1 MAQQNYN
8 SDEQIQARPALS
20 EVEGSAGGRAQG
32 ELDAAAKSLSE
43 ALRVSFVILKI
54 IMIVLV
60 VVFLASGFK
69 TVGSDEQ
76 ALVLRFGRIRGVG
89 EERVLGPGLHWV
101 FPYPIEEIIRIPVA
115 KKVNLAINSFW
126 YRETTRDLLGEGPK
140 ERPSVTETLDPITDG
155 YCITRSQMD
164 GADVTIASG
173 SDYNIVHCKWQLT
186 YKIDD
191 PQVFFRNTYVD
202 LENIP
207 GGKNYADVITQHV
220 TGLLEDVAGD
230 AVVTA
235 LVSYTIDDVMFEQV
249 AKVTEHVRKLLQE
262 KLDKIESGIKI
273 VSVQMTDKTWPRQV
287 DAAFQA
293 AIKASQD
300 SQKAISQARTYAEK
314 TLNEAA
320 GPVAE
325 KLFTALRDQNVSQE
339 QKDLLWSEL
348 AGAAQKRIDEARAYQ
363 TEVVET
369 ARANADYLR
378 QILPEYRKRPD
389 LVVRQIYWDAIQRIL
404 NNADEKFIIQPTE
417 HGKHVQIRVMANR
430 DPKIKPKSE
439 KEK

>member
-8 SDEQIQARPALS
+8 SDEQIQAK
-20 EVEGSAGGRAQG
+20 SAGGRARDDQ
-32 ELDAAAKSLSE
+32 DAAAKSLSE

-76 ALVLRFGRIRGVG
+76 ALVLRFGKIRGVG

-101 FPYPIEEIIRIPVA
+101 FPYPVEEIIRIPVA
-115 KKVNLAINSFW
+115 KKVNLAVSSFW

-140 ERPSVTETLDPITDG
+140 ERAPVTETLDPVTDG
-155 YCITRSQMD
+155 YCMTRSQMD
-164 GADVTIASG
+164 SGDVTSASD
-173 SDYNIVHCKWQLT
+173 SDYNLVHCKWQLT

-191 PQVFFRNTYVD
+191 PQLFFRNTYVD

-207 GGKNYADVITQHV
+207 GGQNYADVITRNV
-220 TGLLEDVAGD
+220 TGLLGHIAGD
-230 AVVTA
+230 AVVAA
-235 LVSYTIDDVMFEQV
+235 LVNYTIDDVMFEQV
-249 AKVTEHVRKLLQE
+249 ARVTEHVRKLLQE
-262 KLDKIESGIKI
+262 KLDKIESGIKV

-300 SQKAISQARTYAEK
+300 SQKAISEARTYAEK

-325 KLFTALRDQNVSQE
+325 KLFTALQDENISQE
-339 QKDLLWSEL
+339 QKELLWSEL

-404 NNADEKFIIQPTE
+404 SNADEKFIIQPTG
-417 HGKHVQIRVMANR
+417 HGRHVEIRVLVNR
-430 DPKIKPKSE
+430 DPTIKPKSE

>member
-8 SDEQIQARPALS
+8 PDKQTRP
-20 EVEGSAGGRAQG
+20 GSASGRAQDD
-32 ELDAAAKSLSE
+32 LDAATKSLSE

-54 IMIVLV
+54 IMAALV

-101 FPYPIEEIIRIPVA
+101 FPYPIDEIIRIPVA
-115 KKVNLAINSFW
+115 KKVNLSINSFW
-126 YRETTRDLLGEGPK
+126 YHETTRDLLGEGPK
-140 ERPSVTETLDPITDG
+140 PRARVQETLDPVTDG
-155 YCITRSQMD
+155 YCITRSQEQSED
-164 GADVTIASG
+164 VADVAG
-173 SDYNIVHCKWQLT
+173 SDYNIIHCKWQLT

-191 PQVFFRNTYVD
+191 PELFFRNIYVD
-202 LENIP
+202 LEKIP
-207 GGKNYADVITQHV
+207 AGQNYADVITQNV
-220 TGLLEDVAGD
+220 TGLLEYMAAD

-235 LVSYTIDDVMFEQV
+235 LVNYTIDDVMFEQV
-249 AKVTEHVRKLLQE
+249 ATVTEHVRRLLQE
-262 KLDKIESGIKI
+262 KLDNLESGIKI

-287 DAAFQA
+287 DEAFKA
-293 AIKASQD
+293 TIDASQK
-300 SQKAISQARTYAEK
+300 SQQAISEARTYAEK

-320 GPVAE
+320 GPVA
-325 KLFTALRDQNVSQE
+325 KRLFAALQDSNISQE
-339 QKDLLWSEL
+339 QKELLWSEL
-348 AGAAQKRIDEARAYQ
+348 AGDAQKKIDEARAYR

-369 ARANADYLR
+369 ARANAEYLR
-378 QILPEYRKRPD
+378 QILPEYRKRPE

-417 HGKHVQIRVMANR
+417 HGKHIQIRVLANR
-430 DPKIKPKSE
+430 DPKIKPKTA
-439 KEK
+439 KQQ

>member
-8 SDEQIQARPALS
+8 SDEQIQAK
-20 EVEGSAGGRAQG
+20 SAGGRARDDQ
-32 ELDAAAKSLSE
+32 DAAARSLSE

-101 FPYPIEEIIRIPVA
+101 FPYPVEEIIRIPVA
-115 KKVNLAINSFW
+115 KKVNLAISSFW

-140 ERPSVTETLDPITDG
+140 ERAPVTETLDPVTDG
-155 YCITRSQMD
+155 YCIIPSEMD
-164 GADVTIASG
+164 SGDVTNASG
-173 SDYNIVHCKWQLT
+173 SDYNLVHCKWQLT

-191 PQVFFRNTYVD
+191 PQLFFRNTYVD

-207 GGKNYADVITQHV
+207 GGQNYADVITRNV
-220 TGLLEDVAGD
+220 TGLLGHIAGD
-230 AVVTA
+230 AVVAA
-235 LVSYTIDDVMFEQV
+235 LVNYTIDDVMFEQV

-325 KLFTALRDQNVSQE
+325 KLFTALHDQNVSQE
-339 QKDLLWSEL
+339 QEELLWSEL

-404 NNADEKFIIQPTE
+404 SNADEKFIIQPTE
-417 HGKHVQIRVMANR
+417 HGRHVQIRVMANR
-430 DPKIKPKSE
+430 DPTIKPKSD